1 MTAALGVEQVGGVEN
16 PRGVGR
22 SANLDQLAREV
33 VRHHQAD
40 AAERHAELRVV
51 RRDSKVAME
60 RQFESSGERRTLH
73 RGDSWHRKPLQA
85 AKDGLERGRVV
96 NSTGLVH
103 FLEIDSRTEA

>member
-40 AAERHAELRVV
+40 ASERHAELRVV
-51 RRDSKVAME
+51 RRDSKVAMQSE
-60 RQFESSGERRTLH
+60 FESSRERRALH
-73 RGDSWHRKPLQA
+73 SSDGRHRKPLQA
-85 AKDGLERGRVV
+85 AENRFERGRIV
-96 NSTGLVH
+96 NAASLVD
-103 FLEIDSRTEA
+103 FLEIY